1 MVGRVFPSI
10 RNNPPSLRHEIAI
23 AIFLSGPR
31 YTKIAFQDIM
41 PLNVAWRA
49 VQAVEGGVEMRL
61 VERVVQGWTLCGV
74 KFFWSWNLRGH
85 IFFFGTAGH
94 FLGEKWKSPLFSIP
108 TIHVA
113 WRIGKRLD
121 FHWEWL
127 RMHNSPVQRWK
138 FVIKTLQNASSQE
151 GMLWTEPFA
160 TKKINCFPIPQL
172 KSKLK
177 LAKYRWIQILYIEYF
192 RPWNHGGC

>member
-1 MVGRVFPSI
+1 MAGRFFPSI
-10 RNNPPSLRHEIAI
+10 RNNPPSLRDEKAI

-49 VQAVEGGVEMRL
+49 VKAVEGGVEMRL

-85 IFFFGTAGH
+85 IFFFGTAGL

-127 RMHNSPVQRWK
+127 RMHIWHLCKGGN
-138 FVIKTLQNASSQE
+138 LSSTPSKLLPLKKGCFEQ
-151 GMLWTEPFA
+151 EPFA
-160 TKKINCFPIPQL
+160 TKKINCFPIP
-172 KSKLK
+172 
-177 LAKYRWIQILYIEYF
+177 
-192 RPWNHGGC
+192 